1 MSEMSE
7 RDEREPLY
15 RDPIFDGPTDPVLV
29 WNREH
34 RQWWM
39 FYTARRASAPGPGV
53 AWVHG
58 TDIGIAV
65 SEDAGATWL
74 YVGTARGLDYEP
86 GRNTYWAPE
95 IFWAEGAYQ
104 MFVSYIRGVPD
115 RWEGHARTILR
126 YTSANLRDW
135 RLVGPV
141 DLKSDKV
148 IDAAVRTL
156 PSGDYRMWFKDE
168 ARESRTYSADSADLI
183 SWTKPVPVI
192 TGRAHEGPNVF
203 TLGGWCWLLVDEWHG
218 LAAYRSTDLDH
229 WEPNGLILDV
239 PGKRAHDADFGRHAD
254 VVESGDGETAYIVY
268 FTHPGLAAGAD
279 PETYEGRRSC
289 IEAAEL
295 RVVDGVLGC
304 DRDAPLP
311 ARFLP
316 IR

>member
-1 MSEMSE
+1 MD
-7 RDEREPLY
+7 RDGNAPLY

-29 WNREH
+29 WNRER

-95 IFWAEGAYQ
+95 VFPAEGMYQ
-104 MFVSYIRGVPD
+104 MFVSYIHGVPD
-115 RWEGHARTILR
+115 RWEGHARTILH
-126 YTSANLRDW
+126 YTSANLLDW
-135 RLVGPV
+135 WLVGPV

-148 IDAAVRTL
+148 IDAAVHRL
-156 PSGDYRMWFKDE
+156 PGGGYRMWFKDE
-168 ARESRTYSADSADLI
+168 DHGSHTYSADSADLAAW
-183 SWTKPVPVI
+183 SRPVPVI

-203 TLGGWCWLLVDEWHG
+203 TLGGWCWLIVDEWRG
-218 LAAYRSTDLDH
+218 LGVYRSADLAR
-229 WEPNGLILDV
+229 WEPRGLILDV
-239 PGKRAHDADFGRHAD
+239 PGKRPHDADVGRHAD
-254 VVESGDGETAYIVY
+254 VVESGDGETAYIFY
-268 FTHPGLAAGAD
+268 FVHPGPAAGAD
-279 PETYEGRRSC
+279 PDTFEARRSC

-295 RVVDGVLGC
+295 RVVDGVLTC
-304 DRDAPLP
+304 DRDAPIP

-316 IR
+316 VR